1 MTGACMHSRNLA
13 PSGAMVYRN
22 LPVLMRLNERGAMF
36 IRHGGYVLSDLFVGF
51 VWKGEPIIGV
61 DLDDDAW
68 GLVIWRWYAGYKF
81 RED

>member
-1 MTGACMHSRNLA
+1 
-13 PSGAMVYRN
+13 
-22 LPVLMRLNERGAMF
+22 MRQTKGGDVF
-36 IRHGGYVLSDLFVGF
+36 IHYKGYVLSSLFVGF

-68 GLVIWRWYAGYKF
+68 GIVIWRWYAGYKF